1 MPEPHA
7 CTGDRAHS
15 QGGQGPA
22 PSRSAYDPRGQRSP
36 ALVLLIVAGISTLV
50 GLVTSVP
57 ALVLAVLALLSQH
70 KAPSR
75 AAVLTR
81 WGWIAYAAGALL
93 LVLFGVVLV
102 VVAGYAA
109 SGND

>member
-1 MPEPHA
+1 MPEPHVY
-7 CTGDRAHS
+7 TGDRADS
-15 QGGQGPA
+15 QGGQGRA
-22 PSRSAYDPRGQRSP
+22 LSRSAYDPRGQRSP

-57 ALVLAVLALLSQH
+57 ALVLAVLALLSLK

-75 AAVLTR
+75 AAALAR
-81 WGWIAYAAGALL
+81 WVWIAYAASALL
-93 LVLFGVVLV
+93 LVLYGVVLV

-109 SGND
+109 SAND